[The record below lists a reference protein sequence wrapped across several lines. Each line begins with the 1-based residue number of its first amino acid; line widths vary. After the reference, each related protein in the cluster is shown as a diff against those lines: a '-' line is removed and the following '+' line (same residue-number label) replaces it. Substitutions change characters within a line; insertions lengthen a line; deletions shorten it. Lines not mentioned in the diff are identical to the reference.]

1 LKGYEGAFVTAYK
14 GGKRIT
20 LKEAGAN
27 VQKKEDI
34 TGSAPT
40 GGINSDFVKYTIQ
53 LGSYTGRVPAEVL
66 SEYMSLGNV
75 RPMRS
80 ESGVTR
86 YMYGSFN
93 DIKDVN
99 ESMALLSEK
108 GYVETVLMGEFNG
121 QLISAE
127 EAMKIKNH

>member
-1 LKGYEGAFVTAYK
+1 
-14 GGKRIT
+14 
-20 LKEAGAN
+20 
-27 VQKKEDI
+27 
-34 TGSAPT
+34 
-40 GGINSDFVKYTIQ
+40 VKYTIQ